1 MGNAAAPAT
10 TKMACI
16 RPRMMNSARARMRFI
31 LYFCRPAGSTAVA
44 VGVGQQGQVAGAL
57 DSGSQLTLITCLGY
71 GDTARN
77 DLAGLGV
84 LGLKG
89 VEIFVFELFNPFGGD
104 TEK

>member
-57 DSGSQLTLITCLGY
+57 DSGSQLTLITCLGS
-71 GDTARN
+71 GDPARN
-77 DLAGLGV
+77 DLSAPGVVGLLGV
-84 LGLKG
+84 A
-89 VEIFVFELFNPFGGD
+89 VFSSALFHVFAVN
-104 TEK
+104 